1 MITDPIVEEI
11 RKYRA
16 EHTAKYDNN
25 LDKIVEALNKQE
37 KKSKKKIV
45 SLKPRLLVGK
55 TGS

>member
-37 KKSKKKIV
+37 KISNKKIV
-45 SLKPRLLVGK
+45 SLKPRLLVEK

>member
-16 EHTAKYDNN
+16 KHTAKYDNN